1 MKLEKYLRTKAELFA
16 YRDRK
21 FQGNE
26 EEYINAL
33 KDSVTIYVGNLAENV
48 VEERLWAIFGLCG
61 EIKRVIMGVNR
72 STLYPCG
79 FAFVEF
85 YSNAHAKK
93 ACTLNGIRL
102 SGKYIKVDIDYG
114 FREGRQ
120 YGRGVFGGQF
130 KDDYMKRE
138 KAQEIVPVP

>member
-1 MKLEKYLRTKAELFA
+1 MRLEKYLQNKTELFA

-26 EEYINAL
+26 DEYIASLRN
-33 KDSVTIYVGNLAENV
+33 SRTIYIGNLSTKVE
-48 VEERLWAIFGLCG
+48 EERLWAIFGLCG
-61 EIKRVIMGVNR
+61 EIKRVVMGINR

-85 YSNAHAKK
+85 YNVECARK
-93 ACTLNGIRL
+93 ACLFNGLRL
-102 SGKYIKVDIDYG
+102 SGKYIKVDVDYG

-130 KDDYMKRE
+130 KEDYAKR
-138 KAQEIVPVP
+138 KKLRR

>member
-1 MKLEKYLRTKAELFA
+1 MGLEKYLQNKTELFA

-21 FQGNE
+21 FQGSE
-26 EEYINAL
+26 EEYVNAL
-33 KDSVTIYVGNLAENV
+33 KNSTTIYIGNLSTKVE
-48 VEERLWAIFGLCG
+48 EERLWAIFSLCG
-61 EIKRVIMGVNR
+61 EIKRVIMGINR

-79 FAFVEF
+79 FAFLEF
-85 YSNAHAKK
+85 YECEVARS
-93 ACTLNGIRL
+93 ACLFNGIRL

-130 KDDYMKRE
+130 KEDYVKR
-138 KAQEIVPVP
+138 KRFKR